1 MAGAPKMADT
11 SKMAGPLVAGTST
24 LRECMW
30 VFQLLRL
37 PHLQRSVLSGSGPRC
52 RSRGS
57 APGPRELSRASRRR
71 ESETESRARRHSA
84 RLTPVYVCFSPRC
97 KPSFLL
103 NGKGLEDNH
112 PKQIMETTDPSGPS
126 TDELESLKKELE
138 KWKERLEQ
146 LEKAKGDLLCKFNA
160 DEERVKAR
168 NEMMTKL
175 AYLREKQNRERPITW
190 ESYETELSLINKEN
204 AELKRE
210 IEKLKEDLSNCDSV
224 RLWDGQIKKKVPE
237 TKMKFTE
244 MKEMK
249 DDYPDTDTHCVFHV
263 NTKIPFKL
271 KKNEAL
277 LTFEEEEVAQRL
289 TKMRKHTVNLDS
301 QTTDMRV
308 EPFALGTGIKFELH
322 VTISGKTINV
332 SEIPE
337 QSIPDDWVRDK
348 LELHFC
354 KPERGGGE
362 IEHVEYDKT
371 SRRAVITFLRPEG
384 TSCKVF
390 LAILLQA
397 ILAISSPSFYVNS
410 TAGYPASGL
419 VRRMECPFFA
429 NGKTYLVCVSPS
441 MVKHLEKLQIYSGI
455 SKKTILL
462 KGIQKTDDEE
472 DSVQDMIEIHFQ
484 KPSNGGGEIV
494 NIKYVSK
501 GVTWACF
508 EEDA

>member
-1 MAGAPKMADT
+1 
-11 SKMAGPLVAGTST
+11 
-24 LRECMW
+24 
-30 VFQLLRL
+30 
-37 PHLQRSVLSGSGPRC
+37 
-52 RSRGS
+52 
-57 APGPRELSRASRRR
+57 
-71 ESETESRARRHSA
+71 
-84 RLTPVYVCFSPRC
+84 
-97 KPSFLL
+97 
-103 NGKGLEDNH
+103 
-112 PKQIMETTDPSGPS
+112 
-126 TDELESLKKELE
+126 
-138 KWKERLEQ
+138 
-146 LEKAKGDLLCKFNA
+146 
-160 DEERVKAR
+160 
-168 NEMMTKL
+168 
-175 AYLREKQNRERPITW
+175 
-190 ESYETELSLINKEN
+190 
-204 AELKRE
+204 
-210 IEKLKEDLSNCDSV
+210 
-224 RLWDGQIKKKVPE
+224 
-237 TKMKFTE
+237 
-244 MKEMK
+244 
-249 DDYPDTDTHCVFHV
+249 
-263 NTKIPFKL
+263 TKIPFKL

-371 SRRAVITFLRPEG
+371 SRRAVITFLRPE
-384 TSCKVF
+384 
-390 LAILLQA
+390 A
-397 ILAISSPSFYVNS
+397 
-410 TAGYPASGL
+410 ASGL

-508 EEDA
+508 EE